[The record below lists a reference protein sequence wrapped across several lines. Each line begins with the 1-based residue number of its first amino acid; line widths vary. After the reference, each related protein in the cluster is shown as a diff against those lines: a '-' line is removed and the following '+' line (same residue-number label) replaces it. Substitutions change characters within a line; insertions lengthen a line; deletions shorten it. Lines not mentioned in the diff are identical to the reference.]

1 MNKTAVSY
9 LGNCRTNICL
19 KNASGAKCSIRVSGM
34 LVFLRALPTAKYCR
48 RCLSSAPHCGH
59 LAYFR
64 SFAGD
69 RKYAR
74 CPQCGALER
83 HRLQYLA
90 VGSALKN
97 TSIPETRMLHFA
109 PEAFF
114 KQIFVRQFPK
124 YETADLFM
132 KGVDHKVDLQDL
144 PVTDGSYDLVFASHV
159 LEHIRDDK
167 KAIREIRRILKPNG
181 VAILPVPIV
190 CAHTIEYPEANPRE
204 AGHVRAPGPDY
215 FENNKESF
223 SRVEIYSSQAY
234 PERY

>member
-1 MNKTAVSY
+1 M
-9 LGNCRTNICL
+9 
-19 KNASGAKCSIRVSGM
+19 IRRPPIST
-34 LVFLRALPTAKYCR
+34 LFPYTTL
-48 RCLSSAPHCGH
+48 
-59 LAYFR
+59 FR
-64 SFAGD
+64 S
-69 RKYAR
+69 
-74 CPQCGALER
+74 
-83 HRLQYLA
+83 
-90 VGSALKN
+90 LKN

-144 PVTDGSYDLVFASHV
+144 PFTDGSYDLVFASHV

-215 FENNKESF
+215 FEKYKESF

-234 PERY
+234 PERYQLFVYEDRNAWPTEDCPLRPPMPGEKHLDYVPICYV